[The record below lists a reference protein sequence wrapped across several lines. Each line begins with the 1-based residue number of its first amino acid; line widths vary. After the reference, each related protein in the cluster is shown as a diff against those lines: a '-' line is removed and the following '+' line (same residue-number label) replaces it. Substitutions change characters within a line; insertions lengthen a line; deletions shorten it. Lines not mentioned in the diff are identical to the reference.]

1 MKKKNAGSSKITVGQ
16 KDAGPARI
24 RKTAIRKSAAK
35 NKHALRALS
44 YRPLLMLR
52 TVEK

>member
-1 MKKKNAGSSKITVGQ
+1 MKKKNAGSSKITVGK
-16 KDAGPARI
+16 KDAGAIRT
-24 RKTAIRKSAAK
+24 RKTAIRKSTAK
-35 NKHALRALS
+35 NKHAARALS